1 MNLLHNVW
9 LIILFNYYPKERNKE
24 TISLQICSSANL
36 CIIEFGHVLFFR
48 WISQFVTRFFSEAV
62 HLMDATRNKFNC
74 NGDERRQ

>member
-9 LIILFNYYPKERNKE
+9 LIICLIIIRKSEIKKVFLLKLVLP
-24 TISLQICSSANL
+24 QIY
-36 CIIEFGHVLFFR
+36 IEFGHVLFFH

-74 NGDERRQ
+74 KGDERRQ